1 MVGRIKGLCDVLKLD
16 KWTSKCTVNNAD
28 VPYTVYIAEDVARFI
43 DRSQLPPNITV
54 IVGIPVFDGKKKIQG
69 DTKSTEPAAVAMAAT
84 DHRTDDDMSL

>member
-1 MVGRIKGLCDVLKLD
+1 
-16 KWTSKCTVNNAD
+16 

-84 DHRTDDDMSL
+84 DHATDDDMSS